1 MGWVQSSTIAQ
12 GWIHPCV
19 CAHIDR
25 DLYRVLHSD
34 HSYNPFYTASLNLL
48 SVGIVI
54 VFHISLLSL
63 FLTPSIF
70 LNWIKWL
77 DSNLTYKDI
86 SFTDSRSQSGN
97 SVAFCFLRSDFRC
110 IYKESTA
117 LFFNLFKPF
126 SLLISQQVVNVT

>member
-12 GWIHPCV
+12 GWIFPSV
-19 CAHIDR
+19 CAHTDR

-34 HSYNPFYTASLNLL
+34 HSHSPFYTASLNLL
-48 SVGIVI
+48 SIGIVI
-54 VFHISLLSL
+54 VFHRALLSL
-63 FLTPSIF
+63 FLTPSVF
-70 LNWIKWL
+70 FNWSKWL

-97 SVAFCFLRSDFRC
+97 SVAFCFLHPDFRC

-126 SLLISQQVVNVT
+126 NLLISHQVVNVT